1 MFLRITVIPK
11 KKTMKTIGWLI
22 IFVAIFNSSS
32 AQPVSRQSIGD
43 SVIGWMKVYH
53 FKGVKESKKVDN
65 KLYSATQLSLC
76 DSFANWMQ
84 ASYLPKGGLGDVKKA
99 VSEKLGLYNQY
110 TAARP
115 QSYGAYSKT
124 YFELKYNSSHKLVPE
139 TNSNIYWGVFA
150 NQVPGDWPIRDI
162 CTPTQYYFTMPTSE
176 TEVDDESIK
185 KILDLTQNEN
195 IKPYITFWVK
205 NMGFGGGSENV
216 LLCKDNVS
224 PFIKITKAEYLQAL
238 ETAIPGLYEV
248 EKKKIYEAEQ
258 GDKQRM
264 IFPLKQLDEKIER
277 FTEGLKKNKEKYK
290 DRMGEN
296 ATTSKQPSINDL
308 NNGRD
313 VFSGQYLTDP
323 ESATAGYPVYKINP
337 AMAELCKKD
346 KPQWIMISWAYYPV
360 DPTEKQQHE
369 AIINN
374 FNFDYVYNFFFS
386 PEKVKGQAYKPL
398 HSPYTKETVVIAEVS
413 EASKKNTNDKN
424 IYFFED
430 FSSTSIGKK
439 PIGWRTEYGINGG
452 VVENPDGLKRMINF
466 TSVILKSQK
475 INPQL

>member
-1 MFLRITVIPK
+1 MK
-11 KKTMKTIGWLI
+11 KKLLLCAFLVSAVFT
-22 IFVAIFNSSS
+22 F
-32 AQPVSRQSIGD
+32 AQPVSRQSVED
-43 SVIGWMKVYH
+43 SIIGWMKVYH

-65 KLYSATQLSLC
+65 KLYSAAQLSVC

-84 ASYLPKGGLGDVKKA
+84 ASYLPKGALGDVKKA

-124 YFELKYNSSHKLVPE
+124 YFELKYNSSHKLEPE

-150 NQVPGDWPIRDI
+150 NQVPGDWPVRDI
-162 CTPTQYYFTMPTSE
+162 CTSTQYYFIMPTSE

-185 KILDLTQNEN
+185 KMLDLTQNEN

-224 PFIKITKAEYLQAL
+224 PFSKITKAEYLQAL
-238 ETAIPGLYEV
+238 ETAIPVFYEK
-248 EKKKIYEAEQ
+248 EKKLIYEAEQ

-264 IFPLKQLDEKIER
+264 IFPVKQLDEKIER

-323 ESATAGYPVYKINP
+323 ESASTGYPVYKIDP
-337 AMAELCKKD
+337 AIAELCKKD
-346 KPQWIMISWAYYPV
+346 KPQWILISWAYYPV
-360 DPTEKQQHE
+360 DPTEIQQHE
-369 AIINN
+369 AIVNN
-374 FNFDYVYNFFFS
+374 FNFDYVYNFFFN
-386 PEKVKGQAYKPL
+386 PEKVKNQTYKPL
-398 HSPYTKETVVIAEVS
+398 HSP
-413 EASKKNTNDKN
+413 
-424 IYFFED
+424 
-430 FSSTSIGKK
+430 
-439 PIGWRTEYGINGG
+439 
-452 VVENPDGLKRMINF
+452 
-466 TSVILKSQK
+466 
-475 INPQL
+475 